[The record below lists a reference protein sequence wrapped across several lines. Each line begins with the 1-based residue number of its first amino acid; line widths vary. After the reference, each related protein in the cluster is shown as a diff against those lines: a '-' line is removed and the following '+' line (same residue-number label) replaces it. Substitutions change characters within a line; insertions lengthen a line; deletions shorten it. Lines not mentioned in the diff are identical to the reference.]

1 MKAVMCVSKKIQDYI
16 SLKWQPDKKLKMSLS
31 KQIISYIKKQILNGD
46 WLIGQKLPS
55 QREMSRLL
63 GVNRSTVVEAYSELI
78 ALGIIES
85 NYGKGTVIINNT
97 WSLMFSNLSPKWN
110 DYIESGIHKENLPT
124 IQVINKL
131 EYKEGIIRLSTGEM
145 SPSLFPHDM
154 MKEVLNRIP
163 SRALSLN
170 YIEPLGLEELRI
182 VICERMKKIGIDL
195 KPTQILI
202 VSGSLQALHLISMS
216 ILKPSSTMFLEE
228 HSYLK
233 SLSGFESNGLKMRGI
248 PMDDFGIIPWLI
260 NLEKDEIENSILYTI
275 PTFHNPTGITMNE
288 ERRHE
293 LIKWCQRY
301 KLPVIEDDVYRELW
315 FDKEPPPPLKALDT
329 TGNVLYLG
337 SVSKSLAPGL
347 RIGWVAGPEPVME
360 RLGDI
365 KMQTDYGSSSLSQWA
380 LAEWMQS
387 GLYDEHLKVFRK
399 ELMVRRDFVIK
410 ILETNYS
417 DIATW
422 KKPTGGYYIWLK
434 LEAAIAT
441 EKLFDLAIKENL
453 LINPGSMYSFKKN
466 TYIRISYSYASLP
479 DLEKGLVRL
488 SELIRNILH

>member
-1 MKAVMCVSKKIQDYI
+1 MSKKIQDYI
-16 SLKWQPDKKLKMSLS
+16 SLNWRPDKKLKMSLS

-55 QREMSRLL
+55 QRDMSKLL

-97 WSLMFSNLSPKWN
+97 WSLIFSDLSPKWN
-110 DYIESGIHKENLPT
+110 DYIESGSHKENLPT
-124 IQVINKL
+124 IQAINKL
-131 EYKEGIIRLSTGEM
+131 EFKKDIIRLSTGEM
-145 SPSLFPHDM
+145 APDLFPHEM
-154 MKEVLNRIP
+154 MKQVLSKIP
-163 SRALSLN
+163 SQALSLN
-170 YIEPLGLEELRI
+170 YIEPLGLEELR
-182 VICERMKKIGIDL
+182 VVLCQRLKKIGIDL

-228 HSYLK
+228 PSYLK
-233 SLSGFESNGLKMRGI
+233 SLSGFESNGLRLKGV
-248 PMDDFGIIPWLI
+248 PMDNMGIIPWMI
-260 NLEKDEIENSILYTI
+260 NIEKEEIDNAILYTI
-275 PTFHNPTGITMNE
+275 PTFHNPTGITMTK
-288 ERRHE
+288 ERRAE

-315 FDKEPPPPLKALDT
+315 FDEEAPTPLKAMDS

-380 LAEWMQS
+380 LTEWMQS
-387 GLYDEHLKVFRK
+387 GLYDKHLQDFRRK
-399 ELMVRRDFVIK
+399 LVERRDFVIN
-410 ILETNYS
+410 ILENYYG
-417 DIATW
+417 DIGSW
-422 KKPTGGYYIWLK
+422 GKPSGGYYIWLK
-434 LEAAIAT
+434 IEKKIQT
-441 EKLFDLAIKENL
+441 EKLFDLAIKENI
-453 LINPGSMYSFKKN
+453 LINPGNMYSFKDN
-466 TYIRISYSYASLP
+466 TCIRLSYSYASLE
-479 DLEKGLVRL
+479 DLKKGLIRL
-488 SELIRNILH
+488 SELIRMIVS